1 MSRVGQ
7 VGQDRPGGLG
17 ACHRHGLLVQGI
29 ADLLGPGGMA
39 AGSVLLQPGID
50 ACFACLLQR
59 GGGGVGPL
67 WPPRWRRGPR
77 GIPGRPRRRGGVWV
91 YKPRMR
97 LAVWLT

>member
-50 ACFACLLQR
+50 ACFAAFFSAVGAVSGRYGLQDGVAGQEGSQDGLE
-59 GGGGVGPL
+59 GGAGSGCTSLECG
-67 WPPRWRRGPR
+67 
-77 GIPGRPRRRGGVWV
+77 
-91 YKPRMR
+91 
-97 LAVWLT
+97 